1 MIIEFSEPYQTSKM
15 ELLTNIIRD
24 FQSLFIFQKI
34 PSYMFDRVLNTPS
47 VLLGNVSEYI
57 DTHDWGLSRYI

>member
-15 ELLTNIIRD
+15 ELSTNIIRD

-34 PSYMFDRVLNTPS
+34 PSYMFYRVLNTPS

-57 DTHDWGLSRYI
+57 DTHD

>member
-15 ELLTNIIRD
+15 KLLTNIIRD
-24 FQSLFIFQKI
+24 FQSLFLFQKI

-57 DTHDWGLSRYI
+57 DTHD